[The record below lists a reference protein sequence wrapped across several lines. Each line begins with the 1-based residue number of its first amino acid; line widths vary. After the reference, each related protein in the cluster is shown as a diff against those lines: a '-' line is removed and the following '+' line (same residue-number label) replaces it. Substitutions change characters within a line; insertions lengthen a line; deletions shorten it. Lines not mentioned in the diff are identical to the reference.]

1 MCATHVHVLHI
12 YVCAC
17 VYVWQALE
25 QDKYSLQKEV
35 ELKTRMLESLQADH
49 DCVKNQQRQQ
59 LQEQRESLEWSHSTA
74 VNELN
79 DKVQPHIR
87 RFLKAFWHRE
97 PVF

>member
-1 MCATHVHVLHI
+1 
-12 YVCAC
+12 
-17 VYVWQALE
+17 
-25 QDKYSLQKEV
+25 
-35 ELKTRMLESLQADH
+35 MLESLQADH

-87 RFLKAFWHRE
+87 RSLPIGSLRPFGIESLYSRHIKRSTNKLME
-97 PVF
+97 